1 MKKHLALLL
10 ALCLLAALLAGC
22 ASPAD
27 TPDDSQPSDTTDP
40 ASGSTAKDSLVIAAG
55 ADIYSMDPQL
65 KKDTPSARIKA
76 LVFETLVNVTADNEV
91 VPGLAESW
99 EFIDDTTIHFT
110 IREGVTFHNG
120 EALTMDDILY
130 SFQRGEN
137 APQTSIT
144 MDPIDVANCKAVDD
158 RTFEMK
164 LKYPYGAILLNLTDT
179 CCDIVDKSYIE
190 EVGDDEFALKPV
202 GTGPYIF
209 TNWVSGDRAELTRYD
224 GYWGE
229 KPAIKDI
236 TFRVVT
242 EAAQRAIELETGGV
256 DVALDILPAD
266 ISRIEENPDLT
277 LERGPNYSVTY
288 MAMNMNKEP
297 FNIKEVRQAIT
308 LALDLPSIVDAVY
321 EGTGAVGQGPLTAS
335 VYAFNDAI
343 EPAQQDVERAKQ
355 LLAEAG
361 YPDGFS
367 TAILTSDHQQRVD
380 FSEIAQNQLA
390 AIGIECQ
397 VDIMEW
403 GAYLDAVFAGE
414 HEMTVLGYSYG
425 LDPGTGLY
433 SLFHSDS
440 FGPDGNIAWYQN
452 DEVDR
457 LLTEAQTEMDEQTR
471 IQMFKDV
478 QTIVTDEAPWVFIWQ
493 GENIN
498 GTAANLRGW
507 ENRGDGQ
514 YRFMDMYFE

>member
-10 ALCLLAALLAGC
+10 ALCLLAALPAGC

-335 VYAFNDAI
+335 VYAFNDEI
-343 EPAQQDVERAKQ
+343 EPVQQDVERAKQ

-414 HEMTVLGYSYG
+414 HENDCAWLLLRSG
-425 LDPGTGLY
+425 PGHGTLQPVPQRQLWTGRQHRLVPERRGRP
-433 SLFHSDS
+433 SADR
-440 FGPDGNIAWYQN
+440 GPDRNGRADAYS
-452 DEVDR
+452 
-457 LLTEAQTEMDEQTR
+457 
-471 IQMFKDV
+471 DV
-478 QTIVTDEAPWVFIWQ
+478 QRCADHCHR
-493 GENIN
+493 
-498 GTAANLRGW
+498 RGSV
-507 ENRGDGQ
+507 GLHLAG
-514 YRFMDMYFE
+514 